1 MTRSALVLIG
11 HGSRDAEGVQGF
23 RGLVEKIQSRKPGH
37 IVEGAFLEFAHPV
50 VNEAIDLCVAQG
62 ADNIVLVP
70 GTLVA
75 GGHAK
80 NDIPSE
86 IHEARRR
93 HPGVRFASGKHLDIH
108 PKILALCAQRI
119 EEAEKKL
126 SPLPRAETV
135 LLVVGRGTSD
145 PDANGDIQKVSR
157 MLWEGMGFGWAEA
170 AFSGV
175 TKPSVPDALR
185 HCAKMGFKR
194 VLVLP
199 YFLFTGILEK
209 RIHTD
214 TQTAAAEFPATEFFV
229 AHYLDSHESIL
240 DVIEERALQAV
251 AGSPNM
257 NCELCKYRVQVVG
270 FEADLGKP
278 QAGHHHHVRGILP
291 ENHDHEHEHA
301 GDHVHVSYE
310 DVIALFGVR

>member
-1 MTRSALVLIG
+1 MTRSALVLVG
-11 HGSRDAEGVQGF
+11 HGSRDPEGVAGF
-23 RGLVEKIQSRKPGH
+23 RGLVEKIQTRRPGQ

-50 VNEAIDLCVAQG
+50 VSEAIGRCVAQG
-62 ADNIVLVP
+62 AGEIFFVP

-93 HPGVRFASGKHLDIH
+93 HPGLRFSSGKHLDIH
-108 PKILALCAQRI
+108 PKILTLCAQRI
-119 EEAEKKL
+119 EEAEQKL
-126 SPLPRAETV
+126 LALPRANTV
-135 LLVVGRGTSD
+135 LLLIGRGTSD
-145 PDANGDIQKVSR
+145 PDANGDICKISR
-157 MLWEGMGFGWAEA
+157 MLWEGLGFGWAEA

-175 TKPSVPDALR
+175 TKPSVPEALR
-185 HCAKMGFKR
+185 HCANMGFKR

-199 YFLFTGILEK
+199 YFLFTGVLEK
-209 RIHTD
+209 RIHSD
-214 TQTAAAEFPATEFFV
+214 TQSIASEFPSVEFFV
-229 AHYLDSHESIL
+229 AHYLDSHPNIL

-257 NCELCKYRVQVVG
+257 NGEMCTYRVQVVG
-270 FEADLGKP
+270 FEADFGKP
-278 QAGHHHHVRGILP
+278 QAGHHHHVRGILH
-291 ENHDHEHEHA
+291 EHDHAE
-301 GDHVHVSYE
+301 DHVHVSYE